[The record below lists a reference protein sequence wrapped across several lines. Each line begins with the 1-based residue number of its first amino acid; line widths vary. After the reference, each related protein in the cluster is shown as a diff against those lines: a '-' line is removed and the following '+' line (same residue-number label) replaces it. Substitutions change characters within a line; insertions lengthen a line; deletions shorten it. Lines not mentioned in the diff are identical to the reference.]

1 MKLSV
6 IVPILNEAQQMPHLL
21 ADLQPLQ
28 RQGWEVIVVDG
39 GSADGSYAIAQAS
52 GFTVLQS
59 AQGRARQMNAGAGVA
74 NGDVLLFLHAD
85 TRLPQ
90 GAAALIEQALRSRT
104 RCWGRFDVC
113 ISGQAWMLRVVSRCM
128 NWRSRLTGIATGDQ
142 AIFVTRCA
150 FEAVQGFP
158 DQPIMEDIEISKRLG
173 RLSRPACIGHCVTT
187 SGRRWETRGVWRM
200 ILLMWRLRWQYWR
213 GVPAHQLARLYQ

>member
-1 MKLSV
+1 
-6 IVPILNEAQQMPHLL
+6 
-21 ADLQPLQ
+21 
-28 RQGWEVIVVDG
+28 
-39 GSADGSYAIAQAS
+39 
-52 GFTVLQS
+52 
-59 AQGRARQMNAGAGVA
+59 VA

-90 GAAALIEQALRSRT
+90 GATALIDQALGKHT

-128 NWRSRLTGIATGDQ
+128 NWRSRLSGIATGDQ
-142 AIFVTRCA
+142 AIFVMRSA

-158 DQPIMEDIEISKRLG
+158 DQPIMEDIEISKRL
-173 RLSRPACIGHCVTT
+173 RRHSRPACIGHCVTT
-187 SGRRWETRGVWRM
+187 SGRRWETRGVWRT
-200 ILLMWRLRWQYWR
+200 ILLMWRLRWAYWC

>member
-6 IVPILNEAQQMPHLL
+6 IVPVLNEAQQMPELL
-21 ADLQPLQ
+21 ADLQPLL
-28 RQGWEVIVVDG
+28 RQGCEVIVVDG

-52 GFTVLQS
+52 SFKVLQS
-59 AQGRARQMNAGAGVA
+59 AQGRARQMNAGADVA

-90 GAAALIEQALRSRT
+90 DAAALIDQALGNHR

-128 NWRSRLTGIATGDQ
+128 NWRSHLSGIATGDQ
-142 AIFVTRCA
+142 AIFMLRSA

-173 RLSRPACIGHCVTT
+173 RLSRPACIGHCATT
-187 SGRRWETRGVWRM
+187 SGRRWETRGVWRT
-200 ILLMWRLRWQYWR
+200 ILLMWRLRWAYWR
-213 GVPAHQLARLYQ
+213 GAPAQQLARLYQ

>member
-6 IVPILNEAQQMPHLL
+6 IVPVLNEEQQMPHLL
-21 ADLQPLQ
+21 ADLQSLQ

-52 GFTVLQS
+52 SFRVLQS

-74 NGDVLLFLHAD
+74 NGDLLLFLHAD

-104 RCWGRFDVC
+104 NCWGHFDVR
-113 ISGQAWMLRVVSRCM
+113 ISGQAWMLRVVAGCM

-142 AIFVTRCA
+142 AIFVLRSA

-158 DQPIMEDIEISKRLG
+158 DQPIMEDIEISKRLS
-173 RLSRPACIGHCVTT
+173 RLSRPACIGQCATT
-187 SGRRWETRGVWRM
+187 SGRRWETRGVWRT
-200 ILLMWRLRWQYWR
+200 ITLMWRMRWQYWR